1 MSRFYSYLNTASDII
16 QHYDGATPLAIF
28 LKKYFNQNK
37 KMGSKDRKQV
47 ASLVYNF
54 YRISKMLAH
63 ENLEESLLIATFLG
77 ENTSSN
83 LLEHIRP
90 EWNAQIAINI
100 EQKLKNFGNKINIRD
115 LFPFKN
121 ALSKSIYS
129 EAFSQSFLNQPKLFI
144 RIRPGFRDLVLEKL
158 KASNISF
165 DLISPRCLALANGTK
180 IDEILSVGNEVII
193 QDYSSQMVG
202 EVLKEYLQ
210 NKNNPI
216 SIWDCCAAS
225 GGKSIMLHDL
235 NPQIKL
241 TVSDVRQSIIENL
254 KERFA
259 KAGIKNYKSKIIDLN
274 ISTDI
279 TEKYDFILADVPCT
293 GSGTWARTPEQMHFF
308 HENSISKF
316 AGLQYN
322 IIKNTL
328 PNLKKDGVL
337 VYITCSV
344 FEKENELQVEKIMND
359 FKLNLINKTY
369 LLGYEKAAD
378 SMFLAV
384 LQR

>member
-1 MSRFYSYLNTASDII
+1 MSRFYSYLNTASEII
-16 QHYDGATPLAIF
+16 QHYDGGTPLAIF
-28 LKKYFNQNK
+28 LKKFFNQNK

-63 ENLEESLLIATFLG
+63 ENLEESLLIATFLC
-77 ENTSSN
+77 EYKSSN

-100 EQKLKNFGNKINIRD
+100 EQKIEIIGNKININN

-121 ALSKSIYS
+121 ALSKSIDA
-129 EAFSQSFLNQPKLFI
+129 EVFSQSFLNQPKLFV
-144 RIRPGFRDLVLEKL
+144 RIRPGFKDKVLEKL
-158 KASNISF
+158 KGSNICF
-165 DLISPRCLALANGTK
+165 DLISPSCLALANGTK

-193 QDYSSQMVG
+193 QDFSSQMVG
-202 EVLKEYLQ
+202 GILKEYVQ

-235 NPQIKL
+235 NPQINL

-254 KERFA
+254 KERFT
-259 KAGIKNYKSKIIDLN
+259 KAAIINYKSKIIDLN
-274 ISTDI
+274 NATNF
-279 TEKYDFILADVPCT
+279 TEKYDIILADVPCT

-316 AGLQYN
+316 ADLQYN

-328 PNLKKDGVL
+328 PNLKKDGIL
-337 VYITCSV
+337 VYITCSI
-344 FEKENELQVEKIMND
+344 FEKENEIQVVNIMKD
-359 FKLNLINKTY
+359 FNLNLIDKTY
-369 LLGYEKAAD
+369 LFGYNKAAD
-378 SMFLAV
+378 SMFVAV
-384 LQR
+384 LQK